1 MGRGFRGTRRTTI
14 SVVGQLSSVLAI
26 LVAAVAFIV
35 AGPAAARDLPVHAA
49 LASSHGPRSHG
60 QPRQVA
66 STVVQHAL
74 PTFEPGPG
82 ETYVGVSSTETGPS
96 YSGFLHSTG
105 LRHVA
110 IWDLFTS
117 PNQDFGGI
125 LSHIRT
131 VGDTAMLTWDFPGN
145 GTLESIADGS
155 YDGYIRRVANEARR
169 YGRPLFIRLDW
180 EFNGH
185 WYPWS
190 AETQGGKTRP
200 GNSPTEY
207 VAAWRRTVKL
217 FRTAPNVTFVWC
229 PTMYEVNHPQRYP
242 LSAWYPGNAYVG
254 WVGID
259 AYLASASWKFM
270 QHGPDALDAEYT
282 FAASRDKP
290 VMVSEWALSDPGSG
304 DSTVLVSK
312 FWRWMHEHPLVKAQL
327 WFNFDQTG
335 GTRYEI
341 SSFPRSAEL
350 LRTYFHEAG
359 ADITGP

>member
-1 MGRGFRGTRRTTI
+1 MVACLTATRRSLPRARAGPTVNVADSGHLTVESRNFRSKPAILSPMGRGFRGTRRTTI

-131 VGDTAMLTWDFPGN
+131 VGDTAMLDLGLPG
-145 GTLESIADGS
+145 
-155 YDGYIRRVANEARR
+155 
-169 YGRPLFIRLDW
+169 
-180 EFNGH
+180 
-185 WYPWS
+185 
-190 AETQGGKTRP
+190 
-200 GNSPTEY
+200 
-207 VAAWRRTVKL
+207 
-217 FRTAPNVTFVWC
+217 
-229 PTMYEVNHPQRYP
+229 
-242 LSAWYPGNAYVG
+242 
-254 WVGID
+254 
-259 AYLASASWKFM
+259 
-270 QHGPDALDAEYT
+270 
-282 FAASRDKP
+282 
-290 VMVSEWALSDPGSG
+290 
-304 DSTVLVSK
+304 
-312 FWRWMHEHPLVKAQL
+312 
-327 WFNFDQTG
+327 
-335 GTRYEI
+335 
-341 SSFPRSAEL
+341 
-350 LRTYFHEAG
+350 
-359 ADITGP
+359 